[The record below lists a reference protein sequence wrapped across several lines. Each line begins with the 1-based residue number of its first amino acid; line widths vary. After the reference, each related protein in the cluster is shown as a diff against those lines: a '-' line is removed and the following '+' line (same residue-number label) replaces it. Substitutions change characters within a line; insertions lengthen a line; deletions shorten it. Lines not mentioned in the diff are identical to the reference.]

1 MCFLRLESFFSGNL
15 QMFWKELC
23 VQRQQL
29 LETLSG
35 NPEDQN
41 YFHNNT
47 EMEQDP
53 TTFSH
58 TVLNLPFICG
68 KTLVKD

>member
-1 MCFLRLESFFSGNL
+1 
-15 QMFWKELC
+15 MFWKELC

-29 LETLSG
+29 LDTLSG

-53 TTFSH
+53 KDPLPPH
-58 TVLNLPFICG
+58 THIPVLSLPFICG